1 MEDYKIEKKED
12 LEIITER
19 FNRLN
24 NEYNNKNEYI
34 FNQIKNDFNNILN
47 FNEKDVF
54 EIINKVIKDID
65 IVKNNINSLYKK
77 LDEYNGYKKACE
89 ETINNLV
96 YFYNSH
102 KNLLSKIP
110 FFYVENDL
118 SVDNN
123 TKIKTKINLE
133 NILEKIITSIDD
145 IETELKINLNK
156 INNFKKF
163 IFKCIN
169 IDKKRNYHNVC
180 TICIDK
186 KIDTCLNTCGHTFC
200 SACIDKMN
208 NKCGICRSEIKTKI
222 KLFIE
227 INDDENNNNI
237 NETNEDISS
246 FEGFNLNTI
255 FSNLNAEV
263 DFS

>member
-34 FNQIKNDFNNILN
+34 FNQIKNDFDNILN

-102 KNLLSKIP
+102 KNLLSKIMPIFKLSMNSKTSNLINSFLLYFMLQLGGKLNNIIFHYLFFP
-110 FFYVENDL
+110 F
-118 SVDNN
+118 
-123 TKIKTKINLE
+123 KILINL
-133 NILEKIITSIDD
+133 
-145 IETELKINLNK
+145 
-156 INNFKKF
+156 
-163 IFKCIN
+163 
-169 IDKKRNYHNVC
+169 
-180 TICIDK
+180 
-186 KIDTCLNTCGHTFC
+186 
-200 SACIDKMN
+200 
-208 NKCGICRSEIKTKI
+208 
-222 KLFIE
+222 
-227 INDDENNNNI
+227 
-237 NETNEDISS
+237 
-246 FEGFNLNTI
+246 
-255 FSNLNAEV
+255 
-263 DFS
+263 